1 MSTRRTKLG
10 WALVILGWLLKLAFV
25 AAAVLLPLLGVW
37 IASSLAAFHDG
48 PLWASLVAGALC
60 FPLLPLGWDLFA
72 TWRRRRRGD
81 ERPRVLTG
89 FDRLVLRTLVVNLA
103 FVGGLLATFPATLF
117 EALSTRG
124 DWMLPQ
130 GDAAWVK
137 QTRGVLFGAAERM
150 SWLHEAT
157 HDNAYEGLID
167 PSLTRTQSS
176 DADAPKAG
184 DATRPDDDGGAGLRE
199 PTPTEPARAVTP
211 ADLYRHDGWP
221 SAPTLHPLVTSLPPA
236 AETSI
241 ESVARYVVEHESD
254 PVQRVKAL
262 HDYVADRVAYD
273 VPALRTRNFPPQ
285 DAQAVFER
293 RTAVCAGSAA
303 LLAELGRAAGLE
315 IIVVVGDARDSNG
328 LFDGTGH
335 AWNAFNL
342 AGRWYLAD
350 PTWDAGYVEGDSFFK
365 KYESSYFMTPPE
377 VFATTHMPEDPKWQL
392 LATPLSQG
400 DFIRQPHMKPTFAAL
415 GLRLL
420 EPARAQLSAKVGE
433 TVTLRFENPHGFAV
447 LGNVRAQDDTSSSTV
462 GFCDNE
468 VDPTTMSCTMPA
480 AGRQQVVLFGPDGDH
495 LGQIYVDVG

>member
-1 MSTRRTKLG
+1 MSTRRSTLG
-10 WALVILGWLLKLAFV
+10 WALLIFGLLLKLAFV
-25 AAAVLLPLLGVW
+25 GAAVLLPVLGVW
-37 IASSLAAFHDG
+37 IASSLAAHHDG

-72 TWRRRRRGD
+72 TWRRKRRAD
-81 ERPRVLTG
+81 VRPRVLTV
-89 FDRLVLRTLVVNLA
+89 FDRLVLRTLIVNLA
-103 FVGGLLATFPATLF
+103 FVGGLLATFPATVF

-130 GDAAWVK
+130 GDAAWV
-137 QTRGVLFGAAERM
+137 TRARGMLFDVAERM

-157 HDNAYEGLID
+157 HENAYEDLID
-167 PSLTRTQSS
+167 PSLT
-176 DADAPKAG
+176 KASTRDG
-184 DATRPDDDGGAGLRE
+184 EQPIAGETARPDDRE
-199 PTPTEPARAVTP
+199 PEPTEPTKPEVTP
-211 ADLYRHDGWP
+211 EDLYRRDGWP

-241 ESVARYVVEHESD
+241 ESVARWVVEHEAD

-285 DAQAVFER
+285 DAKSVFER

-303 LLAELGRAAGLE
+303 LLAELGRAAGIE
-315 IIVVVGDARDSNG
+315 IVVVVGDGRDSDG

-350 PTWDAGYVEGDSFFK
+350 PTWDAGYVEGDTFTK
-365 KYESSYFMTPPE
+365 EYETSYFMTPPE
-377 VFATTHMPEDPKWQL
+377 VFMTTHMPDDPKWQL

-400 DFIRQPHMKPTFAAL
+400 DFIRQPHLKPSFSAL

-420 EPARAQLSAKVGE
+420 EPQRAQSTAQVGE
-433 TVTLRFENPHGFAV
+433 DLALRFENPHGFEVVGA
-447 LGNVRAQDDTSSSTV
+447 VRALAEDDHTTIV
-462 GFCDNE
+462 RCDNE
-468 VDPTTMSCTMPA
+468 ADRSSMSCTLPA
-480 AGRQQVVLFGPDGDH
+480 AGRHQVVLFGPGGEH
-495 LGQIYVDVG
+495 LGQLYVDVG

>member
-1 MSTRRTKLG
+1 MSTTRSTLG
-10 WALVILGWLLKLAFV
+10 WISLSLGLLFKLAFV
-25 AAAVLLPLLGVW
+25 AAAVSLPVLGVW
-37 IASSLAAFHDG
+37 IASSLAAHHDG

-60 FPLLPLGWDLFA
+60 FPLLPLGWDLLS
-72 TWRRRRRGD
+72 TWRRRRSAHV
-81 ERPRVLTG
+81 RPRVLTV
-89 FDRLVLRTLVVNLA
+89 FDRLVLRTLLVNLA
-103 FVGGLLATFPATLF
+103 FVGGLLATFPATMF

-130 GDAAWVK
+130 SEATWVERA
-137 QTRGVLFGAAERM
+137 RGVLFGAAERM

-157 HDNAYEGLID
+157 HDNAYESLID
-167 PSLTRTQSS
+167 PSLTKTSSS
-176 DADAPKAG
+176 DAVAPKAG
-184 DATRPDDDGGAGLRE
+184 HTTQPDDRE
-199 PTPTEPARAVTP
+199 PQTPAPTKRAVTP
-211 ADLYRHDGWP
+211 EDLYRHDGWP
-221 SAPTLHPLVTSLPPA
+221 SAPTLHPIVTSLPPA

-241 ESVARYVVEHESD
+241 ESVARYVVEHESN

-315 IIVVVGDARDSNG
+315 IIVVVGDARDSDG

-350 PTWDAGYVEGDSFFK
+350 PTWDAGSVNGDTFTK
-365 KYESSYFMTPPE
+365 QYESSYFMTPPE

-400 DFIRQPHMKPTFAAL
+400 DFIRQPHLKPSFAAL

-420 EPARAQLSAKVGE
+420 EPTRAQISAKGGE
-433 TVTLRFENPHGFAV
+433 TVTLRFDNPHGFEV
-447 LGNVRAQDDTSSSTV
+447 YGNVRAQDDATTLA
-462 GFCDNE
+462 FCDNK
-468 VDPTTMSCTMPA
+468 VDPTTMSCTMPG
-480 AGRQQVVLFGPDGDH
+480 AGRHDVLLFGPSGDH

>member
-10 WALVILGWLLKLAFV
+10 WALVITGLLFKLAFV
-25 AAAVLLPLLGVW
+25 AMAVLLPLLGVW
-37 IASSLAAFHDG
+37 IASSLAAHHDG
-48 PLWASLVAGALC
+48 PLWASLVAGGLC

-89 FDRLVLRTLVVNLA
+89 FDRLVLRTLLVNLA
-103 FVGGLLATFPATLF
+103 FVGGLLATFPATVF

-124 DWMLPQ
+124 DWMLPRS
-130 GDAAWVK
+130 DAAWAQRV
-137 QTRGVLFGAAERM
+137 RGVLFGAAERM

-167 PSLTRTQSS
+167 PSLTKTSSS
-176 DADAPKAG
+176 DAEAPKAG
-184 DATRPDDDGGAGLRE
+184 DTTQPDDRE
-199 PTPTEPARAVTP
+199 PEPLTPTQRAVTP
-211 ADLYRHDGWP
+211 EDLYRHDGWP
-221 SAPTLHPLVTSLPPA
+221 SAPTLHPIVTSLPAA

-241 ESVARYVVEHESD
+241 ESVARYVVEHEAD

-315 IIVVVGDARDSNG
+315 IIVVVGDARDSDG

-350 PTWDAGYVEGDSFFK
+350 PTWDAGAVDGDTFTK
-365 KYESSYFMTPPE
+365 QYESSYFMTPPE

-400 DFIRQPHMKPTFAAL
+400 DFIRQPHLKPSFAAL

-420 EPARAQLSAKVGE
+420 EPQRAQISARVGE
-433 TVTLRFENPHGFAV
+433 TVTLRLDNPHGFEV
-447 LGNVRAQDDTSSSTV
+447 DGNVRPHGDGAPTIA
-462 GFCDNE
+462 FCDNE
-468 VDPTTMSCTMPA
+468 ADPTSMSCTMPA
-480 AGRQQVVLFGPDGDH
+480 AGRHEVVLFGPGGDH